1 MADTPPD
8 IPKHKVSPNRPFPN
22 AFYDQLR
29 NLANTLIGA
38 FLQIIMRHIPLRRPA
53 DTTAYQGNT
62 LHRLAPEHPLRAIPF
77 TFFPQQLLYI
87 RQISGR
93 GLPRVRSLTTERSEI
108 NPHFISQSLCKQ
120 IDLIHEADKAKEPG
134 IDTPDI
140 VSIIMGKMQF
150 LCKLEKAEFSTLY
163 IGYLGNA
170 CERHFISQG
179 YDILEIIVMRQRS
192 FHRIP

>member
-8 IPKHKVSPNRPFPN
+8 ISKHKASPNRPFPS
-22 AFYDQLR
+22 AFYDQSHS
-29 NLANTLIGA
+29 LANVLIGA
-38 FLQIIMRHIPLRRPA
+38 FLQIIMRHIPPRRPT
-53 DTTAYQGNT
+53 DVPTYQGNM
-62 LHRLAPEHPLRAIPF
+62 LRRLAPEHPLRAIPF

-87 RQISGR
+87 RQIIGR
-93 GLPRVRSLTTERSEI
+93 GLGRVGSLATERPEI

-120 IDLIHEADKAKEPG
+120 ADLIREANKAEEPG
-134 IDTPDI
+134 IDTPNI
-140 VSIIMGKMQF
+140 VLVIMGKMQF
-150 LCKLEKAEFSTLY
+150 LRKLEKTEFSTLY

-170 CERHFISQG
+170 CESHLISQR